1 MMMTFDDAKLSELFR
16 INSETGNRKVK
27 ILLFSMANLYRTYM
41 KSIRERIYTIIFE
54 ADTWKGKL
62 FDLMLIFVILLSIFF
77 VVLESVEPINAQ
89 YHNELKVAEWVI
101 TILFTLEYGLRIWV
115 LEKPWKYIF
124 SFYGLIDL
132 LAILPSYLGLIFAGG
147 QSLMVIRDLRL
158 LRIFR
163 ILKLSRY
170 TAAGRTLAKA
180 MWASREKILVFLF
193 FVTTIVIIFGTIM
206 YLVEG
211 PENGF
216 TSIPTSIYWAVVTLT
231 TVGYGDIS
239 PATPFGQ
246 FLASIIMVMGYA
258 IIAVPTGIVTAEM
271 LRKPAPVNTQ
281 VCHNCLFDRHDDDA
295 RFCKKCGAPLQ

>member
-1 MMMTFDDAKLSELFR
+1 MEKFKRRL
-16 INSETGNRKVK
+16 
-27 ILLFSMANLYRTYM
+27 
-41 KSIRERIYTIIFE
+41 YTIIFE

-62 FDLMLIFVILLSIFF
+62 FDLTMIFVILLSILF
-77 VVLESVEPINAQ
+77 VILESVEPINSR
-89 YHNELKVAEWVI
+89 YHSALKVAEWVI
-101 TILFTLEYGLRIWV
+101 TVLFTLEYGLRIWV
-115 LEKPWKYIF
+115 LEKPWKYVF

-132 LAILPSYLGLIFAGG
+132 MAVLPSYLGLIFVGG
-147 QSLMVIRDLRL
+147 QSLMVIRALRL

-170 TAAGRTLAKA
+170 TAAGRTLGKA

-193 FVTTIVIIFGTIM
+193 FVATIVVIFGTIM

-216 TSIPTSIYWAVVTLT
+216 MSIPTGIYWAVVTLT

-239 PATPFGQ
+239 PVTPLGQ

-271 LRKPAPVNTQ
+271 LRKPASVNTQ
-281 VCHNCLFDRHDDDA
+281 VCQYCLFDRHDDDA
-295 RFCKKCGAPLQ
+295 RFCKKCGSPLK

>member
-1 MMMTFDDAKLSELFR
+1 MNIADMEKL
-16 INSETGNRKVK
+16 KK
-27 ILLFSMANLYRTYM
+27 
-41 KSIRERIYTIIFE
+41 RIYIIIFE

-62 FDLMLIFVILLSIFF
+62 FDLALIFAILLSILF
-77 VVLESVEPINAQ
+77 VILESVDPINARF
-89 YHNELKVAEWVI
+89 HNELKVAEWVI
-101 TILFTLEYGLRIWV
+101 TILFTIEYAMRIWV

-132 LAILPSYLGLIFAGG
+132 MAVLPSYLGLIFAGG
-147 QSLMVIRDLRL
+147 QSLMVIRALRL

-193 FVTTIVIIFGTIM
+193 FVTTMVIIFGTIM

-211 PENGF
+211 PDHGF

-239 PATPFGQ
+239 PGTPWGQ

-281 VCHNCLFDRHDDDA
+281 VCQQCMFDRHDDDA
-295 RFCKKCGAPLQ
+295 RYCKKCGSSLK